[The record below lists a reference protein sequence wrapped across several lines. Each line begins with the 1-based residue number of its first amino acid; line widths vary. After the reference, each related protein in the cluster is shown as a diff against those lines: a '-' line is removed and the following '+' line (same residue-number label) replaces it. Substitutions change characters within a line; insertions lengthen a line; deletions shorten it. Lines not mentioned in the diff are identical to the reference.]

1 MNVSVAYGL
10 ARSVVLPRRANRVP
24 AEEDKSVLRKLIAI
38 VSLCLLA
45 LVAAK
50 AQNPTKTY
58 VILAIGQGAGSTSFA
73 SALGSSVI
81 AQYDP
86 IGVVVAQSSDPNF
99 STQAAALPGVQSVT
113 EDQELQWIS
122 PNETVVEA
130 DNVIDDSEVPPPDAS
145 GLPPNH
151 ETFSAVQ
158 WNLHQIHSDQTA
170 ANGDRGNGVTRARV
184 AILDTG
190 IVASHIDIAA
200 NLNTSLSTS
209 FVPTEPSFVFPSNG
223 KFSHATHVGGI
234 VAAPIN
240 GIGTQGVAPNAELVS
255 VKVLKDAGSGSFA
268 SVIAGIEY
276 ASGPMVHADVINMSL
291 GATFDRLNAG
301 GSGLGPMLSALNR
314 AVNHAEA
321 QGTLVVSAAGNAG
334 VDLNG
339 RLGDIP
345 AQSGNGMAVS
355 ATGPVG
361 FGPFGFNPPAVF
373 DRLASYSNFGQS
385 VINVAAPGGDGVFTP
400 QSQVC
405 HVGVIGAPCFVFD
418 FVLSP
423 GGKNGSSNLY
433 FFVIGTSMAAP
444 HVSGLAALIVGK
456 FGHMNPSQL
465 QTLIEQSADS
475 FSGPGGTAFFG
486 KGRINALAAL
496 Q

>member
-1 MNVSVAYGL
+1 MF
-10 ARSVVLPRRANRVP
+10 
-24 AEEDKSVLRKLIAI
+24 RKVIAI
-38 VSLCLLA
+38 VSLCLLVF
-45 LVAAK
+45 VAAK
-50 AQNPTKTY
+50 AQNPSKTY
-58 VILAIGQGAGSTSFA
+58 VILANGQGPGSSSFA
-73 SALGSSVI
+73 SALRSSVV
-81 AQYDP
+81 AQYDA
-86 IGVVVAQSSDPNF
+86 IGMVVAQSSDPNF
-99 STQAAALPGVQSVT
+99 VAQAAALPGVQSVT

-122 PNETVVEA
+122 PNEAVIQAE
-130 DNVIDDSEVPPPDAS
+130 NVIDDSAVPPPDAS
-145 GLPPNH
+145 ALPPANQ

-158 WNLHQIHSDQTA
+158 WNLHQVHADQTA

-200 NLNTSLSTS
+200 NLNTALSVS
-209 FVPTEPSFVFPSNG
+209 FVPTEPSFVYPSDG
-223 KFSHATHVGGI
+223 TFSHGTHVAGI

-240 GIGTQGVAPNAELVS
+240 GIGTQGVAPNADLVS
-255 VKVLKDAGSGSFA
+255 VKVLQDTGPHAGSGSFA
-268 SVIAGIEY
+268 SLIAGIEY
-276 ASGPMVHADVINMSL
+276 ASGPSVHADVINMSL
-291 GATFDRLNAG
+291 GTTFDRVNAG
-301 GSGLGPMLSALNR
+301 GSGLGPLLSALNR
-314 AVNHAEA
+314 AINHAEA

-355 ATGPVG
+355 ATGPIG
-361 FGPFGFNPPAVF
+361 FGAFGFNPPAVF

-385 VINVAAPGGDGVFTP
+385 VISVAAPGGDGVFVP

-405 HVGVIGAPCFVFD
+405 HVGVITSPCFVFD
-418 FVLSP
+418 FVLGP
-423 GGKNGSSNLY
+423 GGKLGSSNRY
-433 FFVIGTSMAAP
+433 FFATGTSMATP

-465 QTLIEQSADS
+465 RTLIEQSADD
-475 FSGPGGTAFFG
+475 FLKPGADAQSGH
-486 KGRINALAAL
+486 GRINALAAL

>member
-1 MNVSVAYGL
+1 MSRKVIA
-10 ARSVVLPRRANRVP
+10 VVL
-24 AEEDKSVLRKLIAI
+24 
-38 VSLCLLA
+38 LCLLVWIA
-45 LVAAK
+45 TP

-58 VILAIGQGAGSTSFA
+58 VILANSQGPRSTSFA
-73 SALGSSVI
+73 SALGPSVI
-81 AQYDP
+81 AQYDA

-99 STQAAALPGVQSVT
+99 AAHAAALQGVQSVS

-122 PNETVVEA
+122 PNETAFQA
-130 DNVIDDSEVPPPDAS
+130 DNVIDDSALPPLDAS
-145 GLPPNH
+145 GLPPANH

-158 WNLHQIHSDQTA
+158 WNLHQIHADQTA
-170 ANGDRGNGVTRARV
+170 ASGDRGNGATRARV

-209 FVPTEPSFVFPSNG
+209 FVPSEPSFVFPSNG
-223 KFSHATHVGGI
+223 KFSHATHVAGI

-240 GIGTQGVAPNAELVS
+240 GIGTQGAAPDAELVS
-255 VKVLKDAGSGSFA
+255 VKVLKDAGTGSFA
-268 SVIAGIEY
+268 SLVAGIEY
-276 ASGPMVHADVINMSL
+276 ASGPAVHADVINMSL
-291 GATFDRLNAG
+291 GTTFDRNNAG
-301 GSGLGPMLSALNR
+301 GGGLGPLLSALNR

-321 QGTLVVSAAGNAG
+321 QGTLVVSAAGNNG
-334 VDLNG
+334 LDLNG
-339 RLGDIP
+339 ILFEIP

-361 FGPFGFNPPAVF
+361 FGAFGFNPPAVF

-385 VINVAAPGGDGVFTP
+385 VISVAAPGGDAVFTP

-405 HVGVIGAPCFVFD
+405 NVGVVTAPCFVLD
-418 FVLSP
+418 FVISP

-433 FFVIGTSMAAP
+433 FFADGTSMATP

-465 QTLIEQSADS
+465 RTLIEQSADDILKPGADPQ
-475 FSGPGGTAFFG
+475 SGH
-486 KGRINALAAL
+486 GRINALAAL
-496 Q
+496 E

>member
-1 MNVSVAYGL
+1 M
-10 ARSVVLPRRANRVP
+10 PR
-24 AEEDKSVLRKLIAI
+24 KAI
-38 VSLCLLA
+38 VAIFLCLLV
-45 LVAAK
+45 LVATS
-50 AQNPTKTY
+50 AQNPSKTY
-58 VILAIGQGAGSTSFA
+58 LILANGQGPGSTSFA
-73 SALGSSVI
+73 SALGSSVV
-81 AQYDP
+81 AQYDA

-99 STQAAALPGVQSVT
+99 AVQAAALPGVHSAT
-113 EDQELQWIS
+113 EDQEFQWIS
-122 PNETVVEA
+122 PNETVVAA
-130 DNVIDDSEVPPPDAS
+130 DNVIDDSETPPPVAS
-145 GLPPNH
+145 GLPPANN

-158 WNLHQIHSDQTA
+158 WNLHQIHADQTA

-200 NLNTSLSTS
+200 NLNTALSTS

-223 KFSHATHVGGI
+223 KFSHATHVAGI

-255 VKVLKDAGSGSFA
+255 VKVLKDSGSGSFA

-276 ASGPMVHADVINMSL
+276 ASGPAVHADVINMSL
-291 GATFDRLNAG
+291 GATFPRTNAG
-301 GSGLGPMLSALNR
+301 GGGLGPLIAALGR

-321 QGTLVVSAAGNAG
+321 QGTLVVSAAGNNGA
-334 VDLNG
+334 DLNG
-339 RLGDIP
+339 NLFSIP

-355 ATGPVG
+355 ATGPIG
-361 FGPFGFNPPAVF
+361 FGAFGFNPPAVF

-385 VINVAAPGGDGVFTP
+385 VVNVAAPGGDALFTP
-400 QSQVC
+400 QSQMC
-405 HVGVIGAPCFVFD
+405 HVGVIIANCFVLD

-423 GGKNGSSNLY
+423 GAKMGTSNRY
-433 FFVIGTSMAAP
+433 FFAIGTSMATP

-465 QTLIEQSADS
+465 RTMMEQSADDILKPGADPQ
-475 FSGPGGTAFFG
+475 SGH
-486 KGRINALAAL
+486 GRINALAAL